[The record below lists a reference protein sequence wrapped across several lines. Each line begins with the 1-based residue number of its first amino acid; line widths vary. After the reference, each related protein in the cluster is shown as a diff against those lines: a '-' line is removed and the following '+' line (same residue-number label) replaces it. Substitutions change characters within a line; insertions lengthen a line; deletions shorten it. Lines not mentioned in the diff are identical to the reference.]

1 MTRFS
6 KPILVNDMMLEIDN
20 IYASYGEFDVLQ
32 GVSLGINEKEIV
44 CLIGPNGAG
53 KSTVFRTIF
62 GFLKPRLGKVYF
74 KGEDITGFYPT
85 KILQRGI
92 SYVLQRHSV
101 FPRMTVRE
109 NLDVGAFIRRDK
121 EQVER
126 EITNLYELFPILKEK
141 KNDLAMTLS
150 GGQRRMLEIAR
161 VLLTDP
167 QLLMLDEPT
176 LGLAPKVV
184 TSLFDKITEIHEATG
199 IPVMIVEQ
207 NAKKALDISDRAYV
221 LELGKI
227 CMEGPAIEISN
238 DPECRRL
245 YLGDVN
251 A

>member
-1 MTRFS
+1 M
-6 KPILVNDMMLEIDN
+6 NDMILMIEN

-32 GVSLGINEKEIV
+32 GVSLGVREREVV

-62 GFLKPRLGKVYF
+62 GFLKPRLGKVHF
-74 KGEDITGFYPT
+74 KGEDITGLYPPE
-85 KILQRGI
+85 ILKRGI

-101 FPRMTVRE
+101 FPRMTIRE
-109 NLDVGAFIRRDK
+109 NLDVGAFIRQDK
-121 EQVER
+121 EQVEH
-126 EITNLYELFPILKEK
+126 EITNLFELFPILKEK
-141 KNDLAMTLS
+141 ENKLAMTLS

-176 LGLAPKVV
+176 LGLAPNVV
-184 TSLFDKITEIHEATG
+184 TSIFKKIKEIHELTG
-199 IPVMIVEQ
+199 IPIMIVEQ
-207 NAKKALDISDRAYV
+207 NAKKALEISNRAYV

-227 CMEGPAIEISN
+227 RMEGPAIEISN

-245 YLGDVN
+245 YLGDVS